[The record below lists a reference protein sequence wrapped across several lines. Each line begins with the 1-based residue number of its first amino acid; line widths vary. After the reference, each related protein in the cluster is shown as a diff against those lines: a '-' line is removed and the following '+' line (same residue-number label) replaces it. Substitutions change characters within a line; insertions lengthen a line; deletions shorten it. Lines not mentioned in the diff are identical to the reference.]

1 MKRKSNPLDTN
12 DPELCQWIE
21 GEPCERNFCQ
31 RETVWNTSWC
41 REHLARVAL
50 PPEALGRRA
59 R

>member
-1 MKRKSNPLDTN
+1 MIKNKSEDTN
-12 DPELCQWIE
+12 DLELCQWIE
-21 GEPCERNFCQ
+21 GEAGERCFCQ

-50 PPEALGRRA
+50 PPERQGRRA